1 MNKKLIALAVVGVI
15 VGYGTAA
22 NAVEVSGFANIKHY
36 IANDS
41 AIKYKGTASE
51 YNSKEG
57 KFAADAEIDVVSTVG
72 SVTARVDV
80 DLRLNGTGG
89 ASAGGALDTDGDG
102 TLTPAEIAAASDTD
116 TDTNGASI
124 EQAMFAWDLDAV
136 TLIGG
141 VFNNPIGYEAED
153 VTDMIF
159 NYHGAVYT
167 ALDSQTK
174 LDGDNVAGVA
184 VAGAVGPVTLT
195 GAFLNDLGQVSEEN
209 TFALIANY
217 SPIAGLDL
225 ELGLATQVGNAAV
238 GDNTIGALNTS
249 VGDVTN
255 FNVVYTGVENLT
267 LGLDYLAGDVVLD
280 SAYDLWAGYYVGS
293 GFSVN
298 ARFSDIDL
306 NNADVTT
313 LVNNVATIATD
324 LKAVGLPVGDSE
336 TTTIN
341 LTYKIAKN
349 LKAAL
354 EVSTSDVTLLS
365 NPSTSND
372 LTTLK
377 LLATF

>member
-1 MNKKLIALAVVGVI
+1 MNKKLIALAVAGVI
-15 VGYGTAA
+15 SAYGVAA
-22 NAVEVSGFANIKHY
+22 NAADAEVSGFANIKY
-36 IANDS
+36 YVTNDS
-41 AIKYKGTASE
+41 AIKNKGTATE

-57 KFAADAEIDVVSTVG
+57 KFAADGEIDVVATAG
-72 SVTARVDV
+72 AVTARVDIN
-80 DLRLNGTGG
+80 LNLTGG
-89 ASAGGALDTDGDG
+89 GDSGA
-102 TLTPAEIAAASDTD
+102 
-116 TDTNGASI
+116 I

-313 LVNNVATIATD
+313 LVSNVATIATD